1 MGKSKD
7 LAIQEREK
15 EVLDLTPSSR
25 EMAIKYIERLPKLVE
40 EGEVHALDAYGFTH
54 ELEKKFKETK
64 AKVKEHAIEQITL
77 GETARYGKTFSV
89 RSGATRYSYAGI
101 SEVEDLEAKLKAVK
115 EKYKQMYLAKQKGAV
130 HANVNEDGEVLPL
143 PTPMYSADSIVVK

>member
-15 EVLDLTPSSR
+15 EVLDLTPWSR
-25 EMAIKYIERLPKLVE
+25 EMAIKYIERLPTLVE
-40 EGEVHALDAYGFTH
+40 EGEVHALDVYGFTH
-54 ELEKKFKETK
+54 ELEKTFKAAK
-64 AKVKEHAIEQITL
+64 SKVKEYAIEQITL
-77 GETARYGKTFSV
+77 GETARHDKTFSV
-89 RSGATRYSYAGI
+89 RSGATRYNYAGI
-101 SEVEDLEAKLKAVK
+101 PEVEDLEAKLKAAK

-130 HANVNEDGEVLPL
+130 HANVSGDGEILPL

>member
-1 MGKSKD
+1 M
-7 LAIQEREK
+7 
-15 EVLDLTPSSR
+15 
-25 EMAIKYIERLPKLVE
+25 
-40 EGEVHALDAYGFTH
+40 
-54 ELEKKFKETK
+54 
-64 AKVKEHAIEQITL
+64 
-77 GETARYGKTFSV
+77 

>member
-25 EMAIKYIERLPKLVE
+25 EMAIKYIERLPTLVE
-40 EGEVHALDAYGFTH
+40 EGEAHALDAYGFTH

-64 AKVKEHAIEQITL
+64 AKIKEYAIEQITL
-77 GETARYGKTFSV
+77 GETARHGKTFSV

-130 HANVNEDGEVLPL
+130 HANVSEDGEVLPL
-143 PTPMYSADSIVVK
+143 PTPMYNADSIVVK